1 MIFIVGLGN
10 PGEEYAQSRHNTG
23 RMLLER
29 FAKKEDI
36 ALASK
41 GVHFAHVGKGKLSDE
56 PVTIMLPD
64 TYMNK
69 SGKSVV
75 TLVKSAKQAEKLLVV
90 YDDLDLP
97 FGTVRMAFGRSSGG
111 HNGVES
117 IIKALKTKDFVRI
130 RVGVCP
136 TTPSGKLRKPQGED
150 AVIKFLMG
158 DFGTNE
164 MAVLKKIEKQV
175 FEGITLFATEGREV
189 ATMAVN
195 SK

>member
-1 MIFIVGLGN
+1 MHIIVGLGN
-10 PGEEYAQSRHNTG
+10 PGEEYARSRHNTG

-41 GVHFAHVGKGKLSDE
+41 GVHFAHVGKGKVGDA
-56 PVTIMLPD
+56 PVTLVLPD
-64 TYMNK
+64 TFMNK

-75 TLVKSAKQAEKLLVV
+75 TLVKSVKQAAKLLVI

-117 IIKALKTKDFVRI
+117 LIKALKTKDFVRI

-158 DFGTNE
+158 DFGANE
-164 MAVLKKIEKQV
+164 IAVLKKIEKQIA
-175 FEGITLFATEGREV
+175 EGVTLFATEGREV
-189 ATMAVN
+189 ATMALN

>member
-1 MIFIVGLGN
+1 MHILVGLGN
-10 PGEEYAQSRHNTG
+10 PGEEYAHSRHNMG

-29 FAKKEDI
+29 LAKKEDI
-36 ALASK
+36 TLASK
-41 GVHFAHVGKGKLSDE
+41 GVHFAHVGKGKVGDE
-56 PVTIMLPD
+56 PITLVLPD
-64 TYMNK
+64 TFMNK

-75 TLVKSAKQAEKLLVV
+75 TLVKSVKQAAKLLVL

-97 FGTVRMAFGRSSGG
+97 FGTVRMAYGRSSGG

-117 IIKALKTKDFVRI
+117 VIKALKTKDFVRI

-136 TTPSGKLRKPQGED
+136 TTPSGKHRKPQGED
-150 AVIKFLMG
+150 AIIKFLMG
-158 DFGTNE
+158 DFGTKE
-164 MAVLKKIEKQV
+164 IDTLKKIEKQV
-175 FEGITLFATEGREV
+175 LEGITLFATEGREA

>member
-1 MIFIVGLGN
+1 MIIIVGLGN
-10 PGEEYAQSRHNTG
+10 PGEEYARSRHNTG
-23 RMLLER
+23 RMLLEH
-29 FAKKEDI
+29 FAKKADI

-41 GVHFAHVGKGKLSDE
+41 GVHFAHVGKGAVEGE
-56 PVTIMLPD
+56 PVTIVLPD

-75 TLVKSAKQAEKLLVV
+75 TLVKNVKQAAKLLVV

-136 TTPSGKLRKPQGED
+136 TTPGGKLRKPQGED

-158 DFGTNE
+158 DFGANE
-164 MAVLKKIEKQV
+164 IAVLKKIEKQI

-189 ATMAVN
+189 ATMAMN